1 MATSLLARVAE
12 SDVDT
17 TICLSRLTRDNESMG
32 LNLSED
38 KEDKGAVAN
47 AKKEDSAL
55 CCSRTTREQGSI
67 LLKLSED
74 ERDKVIV
81 AYAML
86 PLKDDDRPVDSWK
99 G

>member
-1 MATSLLARVAE
+1 MVRAP
-12 SDVDT
+12 
-17 TICLSRLTRDNESMG
+17 TIASIAADDMPNNTGISVSRSNRDE
-32 LNLSED
+32 E
-38 KEDKGAVAN
+38 
-47 AKKEDSAL
+47 
-55 CCSRTTREQGSI
+55 SI

-74 ERDKVIV
+74 EGDKVIA